1 MRTLS
6 IRRQGKR
13 VKVSAARRAAPTTH
27 SQPVLGAG
35 LLTVLGLLM
44 TVNPIASNIYLP
56 GLGQMAADLG
66 VTVAGAQFALT
77 GFLLGVAVGQLV
89 VGAMT
94 DSLGRRRVLL
104 LGLGLLTA
112 ASALVLLAP
121 TLGVLILGRVLQGFG
136 SSAAVVVTRAVV
148 SDTARGAQA
157 ARAYS
162 VLMGMLA
169 AGPLFG
175 PLLGT
180 LLLPLGG
187 WRATFAALLVMSVLY
202 LVVAALSVPETLAVA
217 DRTPVRIGRLLSN
230 YRRLAGDGGY
240 VGNALA
246 MAFGFAAL
254 VTHVSASSFV
264 AQDVLRTD
272 EWGFTFLYM
281 AYALAVMAG
290 SAVNAPLSGRFGAR
304 RMLLISQGIAIAAT
318 AAMAI
323 FALTGTFTVVTFLVT
338 VIPAC
343 AAGSALLA
351 NATTLTLARAAFA
364 AGSGAALMGFTQFT
378 LGSVISPLSGVLG
391 PTTAAPMALTML
403 AAFVLSAAA
412 GVFGRRAERRVAL
425 AAHPRDQEDRPIQ
438 DASASVRPDPGDLP
452 D

>member
-1 MRTLS
+1 M
-6 IRRQGKR
+6 
-13 VKVSAARRAAPTTH
+13 
-27 SQPVLGAG
+27 LGVG

-56 GLGQMAADLG
+56 GLGDMAADLG

-77 GFLLGVAVGQLV
+77 GFFLGVAVGQLV

-104 LGLGLLTA
+104 IGLGLLTA
-112 ASALVLLAP
+112 ASALVVIAP
-121 TLGVLILGRVLQGFG
+121 TLDVLILGRVLQGFG

-169 AGPLFG
+169 AGPLVG

-187 WRATFAALLVMSVLY
+187 WRVTFLALLVMSVLY
-202 LVVAALSVPETLAVA
+202 FVVAALTVPETLAPA
-217 DRTPVRIGRLLSN
+217 DRTPVRIGRLLNN
-230 YRRLAGDGGY
+230 YARLARDRGY

-246 MAFGFAAL
+246 MAFAFGAL
-254 VTHVSASSFV
+254 ATHVSASSFV
-264 AQDVLRTD
+264 AQDVLGTD

-281 AYALAVMAG
+281 TYALAVLAG
-290 SAVNAPLSGRFGAR
+290 SALNAPLSGRFGAR
-304 RMLLISQGIAIAAT
+304 RMLLISQAIAIAST
-318 AAMAI
+318 GAMAI
-323 FALTGTFTVVTFLVT
+323 FALTGAFTIATFLAT
-338 VIPAC
+338 VIPGC

-378 LGSVISPLSGVLG
+378 LGSLISPLGGILG
-391 PTTAAPMALTML
+391 PATAAPMALTMMG
-403 AAFVLSAAA
+403 AYVLSAAA
-412 GVFGRRAERRVAL
+412 GELGRRGELRDAAEPSLRGGQR
-425 AAHPRDQEDRPIQ
+425 
-438 DASASVRPDPGDLP
+438 
-452 D
+452 